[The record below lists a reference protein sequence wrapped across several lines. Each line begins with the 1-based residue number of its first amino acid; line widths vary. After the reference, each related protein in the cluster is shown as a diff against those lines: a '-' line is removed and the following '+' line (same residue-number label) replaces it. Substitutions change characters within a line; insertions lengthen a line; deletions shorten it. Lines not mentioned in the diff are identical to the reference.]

1 MVVGT
6 ILIFAFLLVFAIS
19 IIIIFVVITEQKSN
33 PETCSSQLDC
43 IQGYV
48 CDGNQTCVPGLGTHC
63 TSEDPCISP
72 FVCSNNICVLG
83 DDSELTN
90 SMNPSSESIYYDFL
104 PKVKSTKTFS
114 NPTIRN
120 IRETYASNGV
130 SSEDNEINSNG
141 SKEDES
147 RFYIASNDSSEY
159 SKAPITTQNKVV
171 DICMYGTTSLFL
183 FQDGTIKFHD
193 NKTFQ
198 EGLISNT
205 VQLKRIVVFQNGV
218 YGLGKDGNLYKPK
231 ALVYKHE
238 SYWDWELVTWSPT
251 KQNKN
256 DYHSNI
262 EWISSSHN
270 GSWLWIST
278 KNYGYLY
285 NQPSIVYQTTKGKE
299 YRNYGWDNEHYVL
312 LSLDEYTATTYP
324 EKKVY
329 NDVKYAV
336 LDHKNTILVLKT
348 TYEESMILFHQWK
361 PMYV

>member
-130 SSEDNEINSNG
+130 SSEDNEG
-141 SKEDES
+141 ELMSKLIQLAEMRESGILSEDE
-147 RFYIASNDSSEY
+147 FIMAK
-159 SKAPITTQNKVV
+159 SK
-171 DICMYGTTSLFL
+171 
-183 FQDGTIKFHD
+183 
-193 NKTFQ
+193 
-198 EGLISNT
+198 
-205 VQLKRIVVFQNGV
+205 
-218 YGLGKDGNLYKPK
+218 
-231 ALVYKHE
+231 
-238 SYWDWELVTWSPT
+238 
-251 KQNKN
+251 
-256 DYHSNI
+256 
-262 EWISSSHN
+262 
-270 GSWLWIST
+270 
-278 KNYGYLY
+278 
-285 NQPSIVYQTTKGKE
+285 
-299 YRNYGWDNEHYVL
+299 L
-312 LSLDEYTATTYP
+312 LRS
-324 EKKVY
+324 
-329 NDVKYAV
+329 
-336 LDHKNTILVLKT
+336 
-348 TYEESMILFHQWK
+348 
-361 PMYV
+361 